1 MGAEWVF
8 LVETNVYTRI
18 LTQFST
24 SKKKSYRMT
33 DDNFSTVGS
42 SDTPPVFPFVYIQ
55 LLPSAEIGKTC
66 EVQDRNGG
74 LFTFQIDVTDNQSKG
89 RALDVAKEVDRIMA
103 NMGFTAKQFP
113 TADTAEKGTHRAIA
127 RYTKAIAEND
137 TL

>member
-1 MGAEWVF
+1 MGADWVF

-18 LTQFST
+18 VTEFSA
-24 SKKKSYRMT
+24 SKKKSYHMT

-66 EVQDRNGG
+66 EVRDRNGG

-103 NMGFTAKQFP
+103 KMGFTAKQFP
-113 TADTAEKGTHRAIA
+113 TADTEEKGTYRAIA

>member
-1 MGAEWVF
+1 MGADWVF

-33 DDNFSTVGS
+33 DDNFSTVGR

-55 LLPSAEIGKTC
+55 LLPSAEIG
-66 EVQDRNGG
+66 NGG

-103 NMGFTAKQFP
+103 KMGFTAKQFP
-113 TADTAEKGTHRAIA
+113 TADTEEKGTHRAIA

>member
-18 LTQFST
+18 LTQFSA
-24 SKKKSYRMT
+24 SKKKSYHMT

-55 LLPSAEIGKTC
+55 MLPSAEIGKTC

-74 LFTFQIDVTDNQSKG
+74 LFTFQINVTDNQSKG
-89 RALDVAKEVDRIMA
+89 HALDVAKEVDRIMA
-103 NMGFTAKQFP
+103 KMGFTTKQFP
-113 TADTAEKGTHRAIA
+113 SADAKEKGTFRAIA

>member
-1 MGAEWVF
+1 MGADWVF

-55 LLPSAEIGKTC
+55 LLPSAEIGKTR

-103 NMGFTAKQFP
+103 KMGFTAKQFP
-113 TADTAEKGTHRAIA
+113 TADTAEKGTYRAIA

>member
-1 MGAEWVF
+1 
-8 LVETNVYTRI
+8 
-18 LTQFST
+18 
-24 SKKKSYRMT
+24 MT

-42 SDTPPVFPFVYIQ
+42 SDTPPVFPFVYIR

-66 EVQDRNGG
+66 EGQDRNGG

-103 NMGFTAKQFP
+103 KMGFTAKQFP

>member
-1 MGAEWVF
+1 MGADWVF

-18 LTQFST
+18 VTEFSA
-24 SKKKSYRMT
+24 SKKGGYRMT
-33 DDNFSTVGS
+33 NDNFSTVGS

-103 NMGFTAKQFP
+103 KMGFTAKQFP
-113 TADTAEKGTHRAIA
+113 TADTEEKGTHRAIA

>member
-1 MGAEWVF
+1 MGADWVF

-18 LTQFST
+18 VTEFSA
-24 SKKKSYRMT
+24 SKKEDYRMKN
-33 DDNFSTVGS
+33 DNFSTVGS

-103 NMGFTAKQFP
+103 KMGFTAKQFP
-113 TADTAEKGTHRAIA
+113 TADTEEKGTYRAIA

>member
-1 MGAEWVF
+1 MIISRLSAAAIRRRYF
-8 LVETNVYTRI
+8 LLYI
-18 LTQFST
+18 
-24 SKKKSYRMT
+24 
-33 DDNFSTVGS
+33 S
-42 SDTPPVFPFVYIQ
+42 SCSQ
-55 LLPSAEIGKTC
+55 GKTC